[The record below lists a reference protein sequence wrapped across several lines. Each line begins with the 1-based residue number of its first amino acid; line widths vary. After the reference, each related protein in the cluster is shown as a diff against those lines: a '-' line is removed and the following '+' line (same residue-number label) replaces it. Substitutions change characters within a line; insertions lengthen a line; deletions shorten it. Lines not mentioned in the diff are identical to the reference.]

1 VWDTVPAVVTAES
14 AYVPGRTLPAAWY
27 TEPSWFELEHDRIF
41 ERSWQYVGWLG
52 KLGASVHI
60 AHGAGHYMTT
70 SPGPV
75 LDTIHVASLR
85 TESR

>member
-1 VWDTVPAVVTAES
+1 MSKTFLSIAS
-14 AYVPGRTLPAAWY
+14 GPG
-27 TEPSWFELEHDRIF
+27 
-41 ERSWQYVGWLG
+41 
-52 KLGASVHI
+52 I

-85 TESR
+85 TMAR